1 VLLDRRTEC
10 QVFAGL
16 TAAVRAGESRAL
28 VLRGEPGIGKT
39 ALLEY
44 LVGQVPDCRVARA
57 AGVESEMEL
66 AFAGLHQLCA
76 PLLDRLDHLPGSQ
89 RDALRTAFGL
99 STGGRPDRLVVG
111 LAALSLLGEIAR
123 ERPLICLV
131 DDTQWLDRASAQT
144 LAFVARR
151 LRAESVAMVL
161 AVRDSPDGQ
170 ELAGLTELVV
180 TGLPHED
187 ARALLVS
194 AHRGPV
200 DARVIDRLVAETRG
214 NPLALLELPRWLTP
228 AELTGGFGPP
238 GPAALPD
245 RIEEV
250 FQRQLTPLE
259 PETRRLLLIAAA
271 EPIGDPVLMWRA
283 ADKLGVG
290 ADIAAQA
297 AGTGLV
303 EFGVRVKFRHP
314 LVRSAIYR
322 AASAEERRSAH
333 RALAEA
339 TYPEADPERRAWHR
353 AQATVG
359 PDEGVAADLER
370 SAGRAQARGGLAAA
384 AAFLERATE
393 LTPDPVRRVGRALA
407 AAHAMQLAG
416 ASEAAIRL
424 LSVAEAG
431 PADTLQRARANL
443 LRAQI
448 ELSVRRGRVATQL
461 LLEAARQLEL
471 LDVRLARE
479 TYLQALFAAMFAG
492 PLAGGGGVREA
503 AEAARAAP
511 VAPHP
516 PHPADLLLDGLAIR
530 FTEGYAAGVPTLR
543 RALAEFRSQGDSGL
557 DGLRWLWH
565 AHVTAGDLWEDEIW
579 DVLTARHVQLARD
592 AGALSELHLA
602 LTSRIGVDVL
612 TGELTRAAW
621 LVEELDT
628 VIEATGS
635 RRAPYGSLLL
645 AAWQGREDKVAEL
658 TETTTQ
664 DVLARGEG
672 IGLTVAGWAQAVLY
686 NSLGRYHDALTVAL
700 RATDHLEEMGASTWG
715 ALVEVIEAA
724 ARGGQPE
731 RAVDAYQRLSDSAR
745 ASGTEWALGIGALSL
760 AVLNQ
765 GETADRAYREALE
778 RLGRTRIRGHLAR
791 AHLLYGEWLRRQ
803 NRRIDAREQLRFAHE
818 MFTAMGMKAFAQRA
832 AQELLATGETAR
844 KRNVTTVTELTA
856 QEAHIARL
864 VREGLSNPEIAS
876 RLFISPRTVEWHL
889 HHIFEKLHITSR
901 RQLRH

>member
-1 VLLDRRTEC
+1 MPPVS
-10 QVFAGL
+10 Q
-16 TAAVRAGESRAL
+16 
-28 VLRGEPGIGKT
+28 
-39 ALLEY
+39 
-44 LVGQVPDCRVARA
+44 
-57 AGVESEMEL
+57 SEMEV

-76 PLLDRLDHLPGSQ
+76 PLLDGLGHLPGPQ

-131 DDTQWLDRASAQT
+131 DDTQWLDRASAET

-161 AVRDSPDGQ
+161 AVRDSGDGQ

-245 RIEEV
+245 RIEEI
-250 FQRQLTPLE
+250 FQRQLTALE

-290 ADIAAQA
+290 VDIAAPA

-303 EFGVRVKFRHP
+303 EFGERVKFRHP

-416 ASEAAIRL
+416 ASEAAMRL

-448 ELSVRRGRVATQL
+448 ELSVHRGREATQL

-479 TYLQALFAAMFAG
+479 TYLEALFAAMFAG

-511 VAPHP
+511 VAPYP

-530 FTEGYAAGVPTLR
+530 FTEGYAAGVPPLQR
-543 RALAEFRSQGDSGL
+543 VLAVFRSQHHQRP

-672 IGLTVAGWAQAVLY
+672 IGLTVAGWARAVLY

-724 ARGGQPE
+724 ARSGQPE
-731 RAVDAYQRLSDSAR
+731 RGRRRVSATERFRPRQWHRVGTGNWRAFARGAEPGRDRRPRLPRGPRATRPHPHPRASGAR
-745 ASGTEWALGIGALSL
+745 ASPLW
-760 AVLNQ
+760 
-765 GETADRAYREALE
+765 R
-778 RLGRTRIRGHLAR
+778 
-791 AHLLYGEWLRRQ
+791 
-803 NRRIDAREQLRFAHE
+803 
-818 MFTAMGMKAFAQRA
+818 MA
-832 AQELLATGETAR
+832 APP
-844 KRNVTTVTELTA
+844 KPP
-856 QEAHIARL
+856 H
-864 VREGLSNPEIAS
+864 
-876 RLFISPRTVEWHL
+876 
-889 HHIFEKLHITSR
+889 
-901 RQLRH
+901 